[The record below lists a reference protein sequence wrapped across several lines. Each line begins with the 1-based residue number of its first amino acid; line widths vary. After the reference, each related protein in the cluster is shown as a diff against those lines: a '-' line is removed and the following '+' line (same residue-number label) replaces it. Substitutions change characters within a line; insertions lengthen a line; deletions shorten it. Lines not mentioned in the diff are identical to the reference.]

1 MASWQ
6 CEMYKDLE
14 RSLDSQAHHLQNP
27 IPSPISDLGE
37 DATVDMLMLARK
49 QEWDLSLLQQSF
61 SFEETS
67 IIFAIPLSIIDRAD
81 KIFWAH
87 TSNGN
92 H

>member
-6 CEMYKDLE
+6 CEMSRDME

-27 IPSPISDLGE
+27 IPSPISNLGE
-37 DATVDMLMLARK
+37 DAIINMLMLARK
-49 QEWDLSLLQQSF
+49 QEWDLRLLQQSF
-61 SFEETS
+61 SSEEAS
-67 IIFAIPLSIIDRAD
+67 IIFAIPLYIIDRAD
-81 KIFWAH
+81 KIVWTH